1 MEVKIIHKTFS
12 FLVDQDQTTYN
23 KKFDLDK
30 NVRVVLGLVLS
41 SDDPRQLYFRG
52 SQRLEINGDEIYPED
67 YESKLLMSG
76 ISVPPNE
83 KYLDL
88 GNGVIAGNGEI
99 KMLFK
104 DSANI
109 NSAFSSYKVI
119 LTIKCEL
126 K

>member
-1 MEVKIIHKTFS
+1 MDTKIVYKTFN
-12 FLVDQDQTTYN
+12 FLVDTPDSSYN

-30 NVRVVLGLVLS
+30 NIRVVLGLILS

-83 KYLDL
+83 KYQDL
-88 GNGVIAGNGEI
+88 GNGVISGNGEI
-99 KMLFK
+99 KMLYK
-104 DSANI
+104 DSSNI
-109 NSAFSSYKVI
+109 NTAFGPYKVM